1 MRRADRTREALL
13 DLDGQTVVLDEE
25 GHVARFSVKQVSPS
39 GRFVAQPRVYD
50 HVHRGAH
57 DAGRP
62 YEFNGA
68 GRLLEDFWIAVDRML
83 TLREE

>member
-1 MRRADRTREALL
+1 VE
-13 DLDGQTVVLDEE
+13 
-25 GHVARFSVKQVSPS
+25 
-39 GRFVAQPRVYD
+39 QPRVYD

-62 YEFNGA
+62 YVFNGA

>member
-1 MRRADRTREALL
+1 MRRADRSREALL
-13 DLDGQTVVLDEE
+13 VLDGQMVVL
-25 GHVARFSVKQVSPS
+25 
-39 GRFVAQPRVYD
+39 Y
-50 HVHRGAH
+50 
-57 DAGRP
+57 AGRP

>member
-1 MRRADRTREALL
+1 MPIR
-13 DLDGQTVVLDEE
+13 
-25 GHVARFSVKQVSPS
+25 SS
-39 GRFVAQPRVYD
+39 GRAAGSWSSRD